1 MYAEPEHSTPSA
13 APKMRR
19 PGVLRRITLS
29 ALAAPAAI
37 GGQAVM
43 DGVMMRGPHSWAV
56 AVRRRDGSIAVQ
68 HRPIVSF
75 ASRHAWARIPLV
87 RGVVAL
93 AESLVI
99 GMRALFVSSEYA
111 IEDVEAKFVETD
123 KPVDAALAR
132 ERHDLDEVER
142 SARMAGVTNGAGV
155 PMPLPHDEAAPD
167 PDPDKLSVVAIAISM
182 LVAIGFSVLLFKVVP
197 VSAMA
202 LISDDRDAW
211 SFVIGEVVIKFA
223 IFCGYLGIVGLLPDM
238 KRVFQYHSAE
248 HKSINAFE
256 RGVPLEPAAVN
267 EMSRIHVR
275 CGTAF
280 IVWVFIIGLLVFR
293 VAQLTFLEGA
303 PVWQVI
309 AARPILLPLIAGLSF
324 EILRFAGMHAD
335 NPALRVL
342 LAPGLWFQ
350 RLTTRECT
358 PEQCEVAIRSLETV
372 LEHERGVVAERDD
385 ARTIA

>member
-1 MYAEPEHSTPSA
+1 MHAAPESSSTPA
-13 APKMRR
+13 ATTNRR
-19 PGVLRRITLS
+19 AGRVRRILWT
-29 ALAAPAAI
+29 AFAAPAAI

-75 ASRHAWARIPLV
+75 ASRHAWARLPLV

-111 IEDVEAKFVETD
+111 IEDVEAEFVDSTE
-123 KPVDAALAR
+123 PVERAIAQ

-142 SARMAGVTNGAGV
+142 TSRMAGVTNGAGV
-155 PMPLPHDEAAPD
+155 PMPLPHDESAPD
-167 PDPDKLSVVAIAISM
+167 PDPDKLGVAAIAVSM
-182 LVAIGFSVLLFKVVP
+182 LVAVGFSVLLFKVVP

-202 LISDDRDAW
+202 FLSDDRDSW
-211 SFVIGEVVIKFA
+211 SFVIGEVAIKFA
-223 IFCGYLGIVGLLPDM
+223 IFCGYLGIVGMLPDM

-256 RGVPLEPAAVN
+256 RGIALEPAKVN

-293 VAQLTFLEGA
+293 LAQLTFLEGA

-309 AARPILLPLIAGLSF
+309 AARPILLPIIAGLSF

-372 LEHERGVVAERDD
+372 LEHERTAKADGDV